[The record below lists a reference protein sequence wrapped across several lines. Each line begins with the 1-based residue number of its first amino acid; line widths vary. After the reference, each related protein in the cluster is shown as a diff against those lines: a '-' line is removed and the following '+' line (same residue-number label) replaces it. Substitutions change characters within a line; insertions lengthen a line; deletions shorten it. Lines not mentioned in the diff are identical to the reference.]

1 MGRRKKTG
9 DFEISHMAYFQ
20 DLEVLYQMQRENKE
34 NRMMRLKVCQ
44 EILMQ
49 ILQYTTELVKDGIT
63 LQEITKV
70 LETAKKEI
78 EEAKEEAGLG
88 ELVKILEEELR
99 QAEKK
104 IKIELS

>member
-1 MGRRKKTG
+1 MSG
-9 DFEISHMAYFQ
+9 
-20 DLEVLYQMQRENKE
+20 N
-34 NRMMRLKVCQ
+34 
-44 EILMQ
+44 
-49 ILQYTTELVKDGIT
+49 TTELVKDGIT